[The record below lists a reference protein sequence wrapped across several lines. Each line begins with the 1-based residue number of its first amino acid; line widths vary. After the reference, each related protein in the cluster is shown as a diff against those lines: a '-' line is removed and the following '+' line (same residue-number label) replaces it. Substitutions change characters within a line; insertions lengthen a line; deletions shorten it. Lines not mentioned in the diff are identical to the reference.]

1 MNSNEKQKEY
11 WTNSAGNL
19 WVKDKS
25 EKDNMLE
32 PLGNYALSKFNI
44 IEGMNILDI
53 GCGTGKTTTQLVKKI
68 GNSGHVLGLDLSE
81 TMINEARKYSDKDK
95 TSNIDFLVQDVQNE
109 KLKNL
114 EYDAAFSRFGV
125 MFFSDP
131 IMAFKNIYSSL
142 KNDGLLTFICWQNQ
156 KENPWYNSGLEIV
169 KKYVDI
175 PIPEKKSPG
184 PFAYANKNYIQE
196 ILIGSEFKDIKFYSL
211 EIDIELFK
219 GFTLDSAVKDYL
231 DTTPI
236 FKENVLLLNSIDKK
250 NLFLEIKNVWNKNF
264 KDKYL
269 LFPSKTWVICCK
281 KY

>member
-44 IEGMNILDI
+44 VEGMNILDI
-53 GCGTGKTTTQLVKKI
+53 GCGTGKTTTQLAKKI
-68 GNSGHVLGLDLSE
+68 GSSGHVMGLDLSE

-169 KKYVDI
+169 KKDVDI

>member
-53 GCGTGKTTTQLVKKI
+53 GCGTGKTTTQLAKKI
-68 GNSGHVLGLDLSE
+68 GSSGHVLGLDLSE

-175 PIPEKKSPG
+175 AVTEKNSPG

-196 ILIGSEFKDIKFYSL
+196 ILISSEFKDIKFYSL

>member
-53 GCGTGKTTTQLVKKI
+53 GCGTGKTTTQLAKKI
-68 GNSGHVLGLDLSE
+68 GSSGHVLGLDLSE

>member
-44 IEGMNILDI
+44 IEGMNVLDI
-53 GCGTGKTTTQLVKKI
+53 GCGTGKTTTQIAKEI
-68 GNSGHVLGLDLSE
+68 GSSGHVSGLDLSE
-81 TMINEARKYSDKDK
+81 TMIKEARKYSDKDK
-95 TSNIDFLVQDVQNE
+95 ISNINFLVQDIQNE
-109 KLKNL
+109 QLKKL

-142 KNDGLLTFICWQNQ
+142 KSDGLLTFICWQDQ

-175 PIPEKKSPG
+175 PTPEKNNPG
-184 PFAYANKNYIQE
+184 PFAYADKTYIGN
-196 ILIGSEFKDIKFYSL
+196 ILIEAGYKGIEFYNYEKDIQ
-211 EIDIELFK
+211 LFK
-219 GFTLDSAVKDYL
+219 NFTLEQAISDYL
-231 DTTPI
+231 ESTPI
-236 FKENVLLLNSIDKK
+236 FKKEVSLLSSKNKK
-250 NLFLEIKNVWNKNF
+250 NIFLDIKETWVPFYKNN
-264 KDKYL
+264 YL
-269 LFPSKTWVICCK
+269 IFPSKTWVVCCK
-281 KY
+281 K

>member
-1 MNSNEKQKEY
+1 MNSNEEQKDY
-11 WTNSAGNL
+11 WTNSAGKL
-19 WVKDKS
+19 WVKDKV

-44 IEGMNILDI
+44 IEGMNVLDI
-53 GCGTGKTTTQLVKKI
+53 GCGTGITTTQIAKKI
-68 GNSGHVLGLDLSE
+68 NNIGYVSGLDFSE
-81 TMINEARKYSDKDK
+81 TMINEAIKYSEKLGIKNINFAVKD
-95 TSNIDFLVQDVQNE
+95 IQNE
-109 KLKNL
+109 ELKIL

-175 PIPEKKSPG
+175 VVPEKNSPG

-196 ILIGSEFKDIKFYSL
+196 ILIGSEFKDIKFSRRY
-211 EIDIELFK
+211 
-219 GFTLDSAVKDYL
+219 
-231 DTTPI
+231 
-236 FKENVLLLNSIDKK
+236 N
-250 NLFLEIKNVWNKNF
+250 
-264 KDKYL
+264 
-269 LFPSKTWVICCK
+269 
-281 KY
+281 

>member
-53 GCGTGKTTTQLVKKI
+53 GCGTGKTTTQLAKKI
-68 GNSGHVLGLDLSE
+68 GSSGHVLGLDLSE

-175 PIPEKKSPG
+175 AVTEKNSPG

>member
-44 IEGMNILDI
+44 IKGMTVLDI
-53 GCGTGKTTTQLVKKI
+53 GCGTGKTTTQIAKQI
-68 GNSGHVLGLDLSE
+68 GSSGHVSGLDLSE
-81 TMINEARKYSDKDK
+81 TMIKEARKYSDKDK
-95 TSNIDFLVQDVQNE
+95 VSNIKFLVQDVQNE
-109 KLKNL
+109 KLKTL

-142 KNDGLLTFICWQNQ
+142 KSDGLLTFICWQDQ

-175 PIPEKKSPG
+175 AVPEKNSPG
-184 PFAYANKNYIQE
+184 PFAYADKNYIQDV
-196 ILIGSEFKDIKFYSL
+196 LINSEFKEIKFYSL

>member
-53 GCGTGKTTTQLVKKI
+53 GCGTGKTTTQLAKKI

>member
-53 GCGTGKTTTQLVKKI
+53 GCGTGKTTTQLAKKI
-68 GNSGHVLGLDLSE
+68 GNSGHVLGLDLSK

>member
-53 GCGTGKTTTQLVKKI
+53 GCGTGKTTTQLAKKI
-68 GNSGHVLGLDLSE
+68 GSSGHVLGLDLSE

-219 GFTLDSAVKDYL
+219 GFTLDSAVKNYL

>member
-44 IEGMNILDI
+44 IQGMNILDI
-53 GCGTGKTTTQLVKKI
+53 GCGTGKTTTQLAKKI
-68 GNSGHVLGLDLSE
+68 GSSGHVLGLDLSE

-219 GFTLDSAVKDYL
+219 GFTLDSAVKNYL

>member
-53 GCGTGKTTTQLVKKI
+53 GCGTGKTTTQLAKKI

-175 PIPEKKSPG
+175 AVTEKNSPG

-250 NLFLEIKNVWNKNF
+250 NLFLEIKNIWYKNF

>member
-1 MNSNEKQKEY
+1 M
-11 WTNSAGNL
+11 
-19 WVKDKS
+19 
-25 EKDNMLE
+25 
-32 PLGNYALSKFNI
+32 
-44 IEGMNILDI
+44 
-53 GCGTGKTTTQLVKKI
+53 
-68 GNSGHVLGLDLSE
+68 GLDLSE
-81 TMINEARKYSDKDK
+81 TMINEARKYSNKDK

-175 PIPEKKSPG
+175 AVPEKNSPG

>member
-1 MNSNEKQKEY
+1 M
-11 WTNSAGNL
+11 
-19 WVKDKS
+19 
-25 EKDNMLE
+25 
-32 PLGNYALSKFNI
+32 
-44 IEGMNILDI
+44 
-53 GCGTGKTTTQLVKKI
+53 
-68 GNSGHVLGLDLSE
+68 GLDLSE